1 MLQRPFYMY
10 CTDLLRVCVYVP
22 YVCIIVH
29 TYLHTY
35 VCTSTKL
42 LIFISIS
49 FLLMHICN
57 LLVYVRMYVHVLYI
71 HVCMYVQY
79 IHL

>member
-1 MLQRPFYMY
+1 MY
-10 CTDLLRVCVYVP
+10 CTDLPRVCVYVP
-22 YVCIIVH
+22 YVC
-29 TYLHTY
+29 
-35 VCTSTKL
+35 TSTEL

-71 HVCMYVQY
+71 HVCMYNTY
-79 IHL
+79 IYRHGSTVV